1 MNVSAING
9 TEVVNNNINL
19 LKKAEVK
26 EEVNTVNTQGYAEK
40 EAAPTDANL
49 YKAMYGVKENKKD
62 DVAEYKEAMTDHL
75 KKWGTDEQLKEVQEP
90 ETTEEDDE
98 YYKQYLAFKHKYE

>member
-9 TEVVNNNINL
+9 TEAINAKVE

-26 EEVNTVNTQGYAEK
+26 EEPKAVSTEGYAQK
-40 EAAPTDANL
+40 EAAPSDANL
-49 YKAMYGVKENKKD
+49 YKAMYGVKEKKD
-62 DVAEYKEAMTDHL
+62 NVAEYKEAMTDHL